1 MAKTQKMI
9 SAPTLRPHLLF
20 FFGYEM
26 YQIHQQCPVWVYLK
40 PLLVQKDSVIRV
52 LPVVYET
59 LVLRGFVSVLESLDL
74 CKWV

>member
-1 MAKTQKMI
+1 MI

-20 FFGYEM
+20 FFGCEM

>member
-1 MAKTQKMI
+1 MI

-20 FFGYEM
+20 FFGCEM
-26 YQIHQQCPVWVYLK
+26 YQIHQPCPVWVYLK

>member
-1 MAKTQKMI
+1 MI
-9 SAPTLRPHLLF
+9 PAPTLRPHLLF
-20 FFGYEM
+20 FFGCEM

-40 PLLVQKDSVIRV
+40 LLLVQKDSVIRV